1 MDKAKNRAET
11 IGLIILGVCLFIE
24 LPIIYQAF
32 KTDSGIYR
40 FFGLLV
46 LTIGM
51 LGYFATRVYSAK
63 PRKIAK
69 INTMLEQL
77 NLTHEEI
84 GKRQDYLSN
93 QTMEKLVELEEV
105 LYREL
110 EPKQKPKQ
118 KQMSD
123 EEFFKPLFKK
133 KENE

>member
-69 INTMLEQL
+69 INTMLKQL

-84 GKRQDYLSN
+84 EKRQDYLSN
-93 QTMEKLVELEEV
+93 QTIEKLVELEEV

>member
-51 LGYFATRVYSAK
+51 QGTYELKAGS
-63 PRKIAK
+63 
-69 INTMLEQL
+69 E
-77 NLTHEEI
+77 
-84 GKRQDYLSN
+84 
-93 QTMEKLVELEEV
+93 LVKV
-105 LYREL
+105 
-110 EPKQKPKQ
+110 
-118 KQMSD
+118 D
-123 EEFFKPLFKK
+123 
-133 KENE
+133 